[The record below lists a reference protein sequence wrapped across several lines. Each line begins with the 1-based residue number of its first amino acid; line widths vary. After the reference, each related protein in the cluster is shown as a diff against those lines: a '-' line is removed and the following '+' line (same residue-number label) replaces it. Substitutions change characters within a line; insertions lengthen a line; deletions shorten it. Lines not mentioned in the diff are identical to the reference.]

1 MRRVSEGCAVN
12 PFTPLEDKFI
22 MNSAAVDSRFLN
34 SRFALCSAAVGL
46 LALNL
51 GGCASTG
58 NAAAAPA
65 ATAMKAE
72 PAVLQVEPRVVQ
84 RDLGAADR
92 PPARNA
98 P

>member
-1 MRRVSEGCAVN
+1 MN
-12 PFTPLEDKFI
+12 PFAPLEKEFI
-22 MNSAAVDSRFLN
+22 MNPTTVDSRFLN
-34 SRFALCSAAVGL
+34 NRLAVCGAAVGL

-58 NAAAAPA
+58 NAATAPA

-84 RDLGAADR
+84 RDLSAADR